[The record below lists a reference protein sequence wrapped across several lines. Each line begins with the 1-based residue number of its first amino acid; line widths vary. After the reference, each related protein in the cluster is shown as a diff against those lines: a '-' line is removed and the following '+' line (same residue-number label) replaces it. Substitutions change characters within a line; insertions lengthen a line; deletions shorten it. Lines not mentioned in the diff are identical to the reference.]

1 MCTMPLCPYPSP
13 APKYPMYQLS
23 TGRERALLWLLA
35 LTQFT
40 IIMDFMIMMPLGP
53 QIMRTFAVGPAS
65 FATAV
70 SAYAWC
76 SGLSSLLAA
85 TYIDRFDRRSMLLAV
100 YCLFALSNLAC
111 AMAPTFSMLLAARSF
126 AGLTGGVLASTV
138 MAIVSDVIPP
148 QRRGEATGTIMT
160 AFSLAAVA
168 GVPAGILLGVQFG
181 WSAPFY
187 LLVGLSLLIWLGC
200 YRLVPA
206 LSGHLARKAVP
217 LGLALPALF
226 GMIRNARHLR
236 AYLLTFVMMSS
247 HMLVIPFISPVL
259 VADYGVLPR
268 QLSWIYMA
276 GGAASFFTARRIG
289 KLSDRYGKHV
299 LFRTLVLI
307 SMLPVL
313 LITHLPVM
321 PFLLLIPF
329 FAFFIVMVSG
339 RMIPM
344 QALLTTVPVPEHRG
358 AFLSINSAI
367 QSLGTG
373 CGAWL
378 GGLLLSVDAG
388 GHILDFGSNGWLSAG
403 MLTFTLFW
411 IGGVRSRQEP
421 GGLPLKT

>member
-1 MCTMPLCPYPSP
+1 
-13 APKYPMYQLS
+13 MYQITS
-23 TGRERALLWLLA
+23 GRERALLWLLA

-53 QIMRTFAVGPAS
+53 QIMHKFAIGPAM

-85 TYIDRFDRRSMLLAV
+85 TYIDRFDRRSMLLTV
-100 YCLFALSNLAC
+100 YFLFALSNLAC
-111 AMAPTFSMLLAARSF
+111 AMAENLPMLLAARSF

-148 QRRGEATGTIMT
+148 ARRGAATGFIMT

-168 GVPAGILLGVQFG
+168 GVPVGILLGAQFG

-187 LLVGLSLLIWLGC
+187 LLVALSALIWRGC
-200 YRLVPA
+200 YQLVPA
-206 LSGHLARKAVP
+206 LSEHLSKQRVTFRR
-217 LGLALPALF
+217 ALPELWD
-226 GMIRNARHLR
+226 IISNVRHRR
-236 AYLLTFVMMSS
+236 AYLLTFVMMNA

-259 VADYGVLPR
+259 VANYGVLPR
-268 QLSWIYMA
+268 QLSWLYMA
-276 GGAASFFTARRIG
+276 GGAATFFTARRIG
-289 KLSDRYGKHV
+289 RLSDKFGKHV
-299 LFRTLVLI
+299 LFRILVPV

-321 PFLLLIPF
+321 PLLLLIPF
-329 FAFFIVMVSG
+329 FAFFMVMISG

-344 QALLTTVPVPEHRG
+344 QALMTTVPTPEHRG
-358 AFLSINSAI
+358 AFLSINGAI

-373 CGAWL
+373 CGAWV
-378 GGLLLSVDAG
+378 GGLLLSTDSAD
-388 GHILDFGSNGWLSAG
+388 HILGYGNNGWLSVA
-403 MLTFTLFW
+403 LLVFTLFW
-411 IGGVRSRQEP
+411 IGKVRSLQAAGVSMKPATIR
-421 GGLPLKT
+421 